1 MILSTLCYI
10 EKDNKY
16 LMLHRTKKKNDIN
29 KDKWLGIGG
38 KFEEGESPE
47 ECIVREVM
55 EETGL
60 KLNSEVMEETG
71 LKLNSYKLR
80 TVVTYVSTNWETEY
94 MYVFTSN
101 DFTGDLIECNEGD
114 LQWINKKEVTKL
126 NTWEGDKIFV
136 EKLKN
141 DSGFF
146 TVKFEYDGDKLV
158 KYNLKEY

>member
-1 MILSTLCYI
+1 MILSTLCYM
-10 EKDNKY
+10 EKDGKY

-47 ECIVREVM
+47 ECMIREVK

-60 KLNSEVMEETG
+60 M
-71 LKLNSYKLR
+71 LKNYQLR
-80 TVVTYVSTNWETEY
+80 CIVTYVSTTWETEY

-101 DFTGDLIECNEGD
+101 EFEGNLIPCDEGD
-114 LQWINKKEVTKL
+114 LQWIDKDKIMEL

-136 EKLKN
+136 EKIQKDN
-141 DSGFF
+141 SFF
-146 TVKFEYDGDKLV
+146 TVKFQYDGEELV
-158 KYNLKEY
+158 EYNLKEYIK

>member
-1 MILSTLCYI
+1 
-10 EKDNKY
+10 
-16 LMLHRTKKKNDIN
+16 MLHRTKKKNDIS

-60 KLNSEVMEETG
+60 KLNS
-71 LKLNSYKLR
+71 YQLR
-80 TVVTYVSTNWETEY
+80 TIVTYVSTDWETEY

-114 LQWINKKEVTKL
+114 LQWIDKKEVTKL

-136 EKLKN
+136 EKLQN

>member
-1 MILSTLCYI
+1 
-10 EKDNKY
+10 
-16 LMLHRTKKKNDIN
+16 MLHRTKKKNDIN

-60 KLNSEVMEETG
+60 KLNS
-71 LKLNSYKLR
+71 YQLR
-80 TVVTYVSTNWETEY
+80 TIVTYVSTNWETEY

-101 DFTGDLIECNEGD
+101 DFTGELIECNEGD
-114 LQWINKKEVTKL
+114 LQWIDKKEVTKL

-136 EKLKN
+136 EKLQN
-141 DSGFF
+141 DSSFF

>member
-60 KLNSEVMEETG
+60 KLNS
-71 LKLNSYKLR
+71 YQLR
-80 TVVTYVSTNWETEY
+80 TIVTYVSTDWETEY

-114 LQWINKKEVTKL
+114 LQWIDKKEVTKL

-136 EKLKN
+136 EKLQN